1 MSRIFPL
8 KRVVAGQD
16 IQPEDYINPDLQ
28 QSFTIGNTMLDGKNV
43 PPEELTTANF
53 AHKAWQKAEHI
64 AFDSL
69 DTITVANAAPDYD
82 EFGMSSTFVADHS
95 CLLYGSMTLPYT
107 INSVNEKDWILSSTQ
122 IVAAYDQPEYKF
134 VIHHKF
140 GVFIDGIKVAE
151 TDNIGTGTASY
162 VHIPFYAPVTSGTHT
177 IELKVKLPQGAVLSA
192 TDQFVPG
199 DYGYCMLYLRYR

>member
-69 DTITVANAAPDYD
+69 DTILVNLIYKIA
-82 EFGMSSTFVADHS
+82 S
-95 CLLYGSMTLPYT
+95 CFLSYT
-107 INSVNEKDWILSSTQ
+107 I
-122 IVAAYDQPEYKF
+122 Y
-134 VIHHKF
+134 
-140 GVFIDGIKVAE
+140 FI
-151 TDNIGTGTASY
+151 S
-162 VHIPFYAPVTSGTHT
+162 
-177 IELKVKLPQGAVLSA
+177 
-192 TDQFVPG
+192 
-199 DYGYCMLYLRYR
+199 R